1 MLVGHHGRVENT
13 EMLGPNVLSPE
24 ELSLLGAIYDLV
36 VDSLPSRMRTPRN
49 RRQVAL
55 NLLYLSLRGE
65 RDPLE
70 LELGAAAGLTC

>member
-1 MLVGHHGRVENT
+1 
-13 EMLGPNVLSPE
+13 MLGPNVLSPE
-24 ELSLLGAIYDLV
+24 ELSLLGATYDLV
-36 VDSLPSRMRTPRN
+36 VDSLPSRMRTHQN

-55 NLLYLSLRGE
+55 NLLYLTRRGE

>member
-1 MLVGHHGRVENT
+1 
-13 EMLGPNVLSPE
+13 MLGQNVLSPE

-36 VDSLPSRMRTPRN
+36 VDSLPRRMRTPRN

-70 LELGAAAGLTC
+70 LELGAAVGLTC

>member
-1 MLVGHHGRVENT
+1 MENIV
-13 EMLGPNVLSPE
+13 MLGPNVLAPE
-24 ELSLLGAIYDLV
+24 DLSLLGAIYDLV
-36 VDSLPSRMRTPRN
+36 VDSLPGRMRTPRN

-55 NLLYLSLRGE
+55 NLLCLSLRGE